1 MELVQFYEFAP
12 FLDEDIIK
20 GKKLVY
26 VIHSVPTPEPP
37 PPWDPFGGNYDIR
50 IKFEKLCNLASVLVC
65 VSQAEK
71 QKLSKIYPQY
81 EEKIKVVY
89 NGITYDESLDLND
102 NYKHSRK
109 IFGFIGR
116 TDYRKGIYEPFGYV
130 ALEAMQRG
138 LPVIC
143 SNNGGLDEILEG
155 YKYKYSPYVEG
166 ELERTINEFIE
177 DSVENVE
184 EQQRILIKNMSRF
197 SAINMVKEYEKIWDE
212 LINEGR

>member
-26 VIHSVPTPEPP
+26 VIHSVPTLEPP
-37 PPWDPFGGNYDIR
+37 PQWDPFGGNYDIR

-116 TDYRKGIYEPFGYV
+116 TDYRKGIYE
-130 ALEAMQRG
+130 
-138 LPVIC
+138 
-143 SNNGGLDEILEG
+143 S
-155 YKYKYSPYVEG
+155 
-166 ELERTINEFIE
+166 
-177 DSVENVE
+177 
-184 EQQRILIKNMSRF
+184 IKAFRNIDATYRL
-197 SAINMVKEYEKIWDE
+197 ACPKNDVNYIEKILSYIDAADMWNKIE
-212 LINEGR
+212 FYG

>member
-1 MELVQFYEFAP
+1 ML
-12 FLDEDIIK
+12 LLNEDIIK
-20 GKKLVY
+20 DKKLVY
-26 VIHSVPTPEPP
+26 VVHSVPTPEPP
-37 PPWDPFGGNYDIR
+37 LPWDPFGGNYDIR

-109 IFGFIGR
+109 I
-116 TDYRKGIYEPFGYV
+116 FGYV